1 MLEFPK
7 EISFAELT
15 HSNTAVRF
23 GIDNTP
29 DKLQHANL
37 LITANHMLR
46 VRKLLN
52 SKPILIS
59 SGYRCPKLNRI
70 IGGSKTSAHTL
81 GYAVD
86 FTCPAFADTLT
97 IAQKI
102 STSPIMDDVDQLIH
116 EYGSWVHIS
125 FDPRKRGQLL
135 TIDRKGTHGGLH

>member
-7 EISFAELT
+7 EISYAELT
-15 HSNTAVRF
+15 HSNTGIRF

-37 LITANHMLR
+37 LVTANRMLE

-59 SGYRCPKLNRI
+59 SGYRSPKLNRI
-70 IGGSKTSAHTL
+70 IGGSKTSAHTQ

-86 FTCPAFADTLT
+86 FTCPSFGSPLA

-102 STSPIMDDVDQLIH
+102 STSDIMSEVDQLIH
-116 EYGSWVHIS
+116 EYDSWVHIS
-125 FDPRKRGQLL
+125 FDPRNRKQLL
-135 TIDRKGTHGGLH
+135 TINRKGVHGGLH